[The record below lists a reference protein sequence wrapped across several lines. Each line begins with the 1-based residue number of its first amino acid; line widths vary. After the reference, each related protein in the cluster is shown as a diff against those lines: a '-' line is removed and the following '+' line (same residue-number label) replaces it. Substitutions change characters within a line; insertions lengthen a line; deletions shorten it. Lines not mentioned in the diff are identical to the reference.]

1 MSGAALRPIQPRML
15 VFSIFSVIF
24 RLLECEEYGSDV
36 NRILSEKDSWNLNLK
51 KTLPKALRTQ
61 VLTALTSNF
70 GLVALVQ

>member
-70 GLVALVQ
+70 GLVGLV

>member
-1 MSGAALRPIQPRML
+1 MSGAALRSIQPRML
-15 VFSIFSVIF
+15 VFSIFSLLF
-24 RLLECEEYGSDV
+24 RFLECEEYGSDV